1 MYYIDHN
8 EKSITSIH
16 IQTIP
21 PSMNNISI
29 YNGQELIIACAAA
42 EILPIPQTPKA
53 TQFQAVTSGKEAL
66 MMAQLQSLK
75 DLKDLHE
82 KTIIKQL
89 EILQSVGITP
99 NIITEKPIIQTE
111 IIPSQNYQIETVS
124 PAQREQTKL
133 PQKPSSP
140 SLNPLALKLNESKSL
155 TEKQQDF
162 INNLQTIYNQ
172 KTAKSKA
179 KN

>member
-1 MYYIDHN
+1 
-8 EKSITSIH
+8 
-16 IQTIP
+16 
-21 PSMNNISI
+21 
-29 YNGQELIIACAAA
+29 
-42 EILPIPQTPKA
+42 
-53 TQFQAVTSGKEAL
+53 

-179 KN
+179 YSQNSRQTMVDVKPTIDFRMTLKEFQYPIVSESAQGACFRDIDGNDYIDLAMGFGVNFFGIVLILS